1 MPKRTPRFLE
11 FFAGAGLVRQALEP
25 AWRCVWAND
34 LSPKKAHVYQDNFGR
49 AELHVGDVADVR
61 AEDLPDAELAWASFP
76 CQDLSLAG
84 WRKGMSSSRSGAF
97 WAFWAAMRELKQQG
111 RLPQVL
117 VLENVTGL
125 LQGQD
130 FSGLCEALAALE
142 LRFGAL
148 TIDAKRFTP
157 QSRPRVFVVAA
168 DAATAERFA
177 VAGPAV
183 AWTSPALQR
192 AVERLPAAVA
202 KQWVWWPL
210 PEPLAKPPAIES
222 IVETNEGPWYDEPK
236 VEHLLAMMAEPHRRK
251 MLQASQ
257 QAATQVAFLYRRV
270 RQGRQRA
277 EVRFDG
283 IAGCLR
289 TPAGG
294 SSRQTVVIVEG
305 DRVRMRLLTARE
317 AARLMGAPDNFK
329 LPDNYNDAYR
339 AMGDGVSVP
348 VVSWLAEHLLAPL
361 VATGGAARP
370 AVAADSAHL
379 LQRTQQRADRWFRGR
394 P

>member
-1 MPKRTPRFLE
+1 MPKSPPRFLE
-11 FFAGAGLVRQALEP
+11 FFAGAGLVRQALQP
-25 AWRCVWAND
+25 DWRCVWAND
-34 LSPKKAHVYQDNFGR
+34 LSPKKARVYQDNFGA
-49 AELHVGDVADVR
+49 AELQVADVANVR
-61 AEDLPDAELAWASFP
+61 AQELPDAELAWASFP

-84 WRKGMSSSRSGAF
+84 WRKGMNSARSGAF
-97 WAFWAAMRELKQQG
+97 WAFWAAMHELKQQG

-125 LQGQD
+125 LQSED
-130 FSGLCEALAALE
+130 FSGLCEALAALD

-168 DAATAERFA
+168 IAEIAGEFAASE
-177 VAGPAV
+177 PAR
-183 AWTSPALQR
+183 AWTSPTLQR
-192 AVERLPAAVA
+192 AVERLPPAVA
-202 KQWVWWPL
+202 KQWIWWPL
-210 PEPLAKPPAIES
+210 PEPSRKPRAIES
-222 IVETNEGPWYDEPK
+222 LIETNEGRWFDERQ

-251 MLQASQ
+251 MLEASKQ
-257 QAATQVAFLYRRV
+257 GCTRVGFLYRRV

-294 SSRQTVVIVEG
+294 SSRQTVVVVEG
-305 DRVRMRLLTARE
+305 DRVRMRLLSPRE

-329 LPDNYNDAYR
+329 LPSNYNDAYR

-348 VVSWLAEHLLAPL
+348 AVAWLAEHLLTPL
-361 VATGGAARP
+361 VSTSIAARTT
-370 AVAADSAHL
+370 VAADATHL
-379 LQRTQQRADRWFRGR
+379 LQRTRQRADRWFRDR

>member
-11 FFAGAGLVRQALEP
+11 FFAGAGLVRQALQP
-25 AWRCVWAND
+25 GWRCVWAND
-34 LSPKKAHVYQDNFGR
+34 LSPKKGRVYQDNFGQ
-49 AELHVGDVADVR
+49 AELHIGDVADVH
-61 AEDLPDAELAWASFP
+61 AEQLPDAELAWASFP

-84 WRKGMSSSRSGAF
+84 WRKGMNSSRSGAF
-97 WAFWAAMRELKQQG
+97 WAFWTAMSELKQQG

-125 LQGQD
+125 LQGED
-130 FSGLCEALAALE
+130 FSGLCEALAALD

-168 DAATAERFA
+168 SASGTESLASSE
-177 VAGPAV
+177 PAP
-183 AWTSPALQR
+183 AWTSPALRR
-192 AVERLPAAVA
+192 AVEHLPAAVA

-210 PEPLAKPPAIES
+210 PEPLATPPAIES
-222 IVETNEGPWYDEPK
+222 LIEMHQGQWFDEQK
-236 VEHLLAMMAEPHRRK
+236 IEHLLAMMAEPHRRK
-251 MLQASQ
+251 MLE
-257 QAATQVAFLYRRV
+257 AAQHGAPKIGFLYRRV
-270 RQGRQRA
+270 RQSRQRA

-305 DRVRMRLLTARE
+305 DRVRMRLLAARE

-348 VVSWLAEHLLAPL
+348 VVSWLAEHLLTPL
-361 VATGGAARP
+361 VSTGSAARP
-370 AVAADSAHL
+370 TVAADPTHL
-379 LQRTQQRADRWFRGR
+379 LQRTQRRADRWFRDR

>member
-1 MPKRTPRFLE
+1 MPKSRPRFLE

-25 AWRCVWAND
+25 GWRCVWAND
-34 LSPKKAHVYQDNFGR
+34 LSAKKARVYRDNFGD

-61 AEDLPDAELAWASFP
+61 AERLPDADLAWASFP

-84 WRKGMSSSRSGAF
+84 WRKGMDSSRSGAF
-97 WAFWAAMRELKQQG
+97 WAFWTLMRELNQQG
-111 RLPQVL
+111 RLPRVL

-125 LQGQD
+125 LQGED
-130 FSGLCEALAALE
+130 FSGLCEALGAFN
-142 LRFGAL
+142 LRLGAL

-157 QSRPRVFVVAA
+157 QSRPRLFIVAA
-168 DAATAERFA
+168 NAQIAERFA
-177 VAGPAV
+177 APNPAPP
-183 AWTSPALQR
+183 WTSPALER
-192 AVERLPAAVA
+192 AVQRLPAAVSQ
-202 KQWVWWPL
+202 QWVWWPL
-210 PEPLAKPPAIES
+210 REPLRKPNTVES
-222 IVETNEGPWYDEPK
+222 LIDTDQGPWFDECK
-236 VEHLLAMMAEPHRRK
+236 VDQLLAMMAEPHRRK
-251 MLQASQ
+251 MLAASRQ
-257 QAATQVAFLYRRV
+257 GVTKVGFLYRRI

-305 DRVRMRLLTARE
+305 DRVRMRLLAARE
-317 AARLMGAPDNFK
+317 AARLMGAPDGFK

-348 VVSWLAEHLLAPL
+348 AVSWLARHLLEPL
-361 VATGGAARP
+361 ISTSSNVPPA
-370 AVAADSAHL
+370 AVADAAYL
-379 LQRTQQRADRWFRGR
+379 LRRTQQRADRWFRDR